1 MTEQIKVLIVDDITS
16 TLDNLQ
22 KLLSFEPDIQVVGT
36 AANGKEGVEQ
46 AKKLVPD
53 IVLMDVNMPIM
64 DGIQATET
72 LAQEVSGS
80 PVIIMSVQGERDYLR
95 RAMQSGAREFLIKPF
110 SGDELIAS
118 IRRVY
123 QLEQK
128 KESFLAKTTGG
139 TEKAPAAP
147 PDGEAKQ
154 RGERGQVIFFYSGKG
169 GVGKSLIAA
178 NLAVSMANETKGKV
192 ALVDLDLQF
201 GDIGVLLNLDHSQG
215 ITDLIE
221 NIDHMDQEFIREIMV
236 DGPFGIKVLLAPIS
250 PELADLV
257 TVDHVRRIFG
267 ELRKMFDYI
276 IVDSSAHLGEIN
288 LEVLDHADRVVV
300 VTSLSIP
307 AIKNTK
313 LALKIFDSLSI
324 SPDRVVLLLN
334 KSDAHSE
341 FNKESV
347 EANLRFPIAGQIPN
361 DPKLVI
367 NSINRGNPV
376 VPTHPESEISQRI
389 RELVAKLLPT
399 AAPAP
404 EPEAAEKK
412 PRKGLFARR

>member
-1 MTEQIKVLIVDDITS
+1 MSEQIKVLIVDDIQS

-46 AKKLVPD
+46 AKKLAPD

-128 KESFLAKTTGG
+128 KESFLAKTTAG
-139 TEKAPAAP
+139 TEKAPAP
-147 PDGEAKQ
+147 PDGETKQ
-154 RGERGQVIFFYSGKG
+154 RAERGQVFFFYSGKG
-169 GVGKSLIAA
+169 GVGKSLVAA

-236 DGPFGIKVLLAPIS
+236 DGPFGIKVLLTPIS

-257 TVDHVRRIFG
+257 T
-267 ELRKMFDYI
+267 
-276 IVDSSAHLGEIN
+276 
-288 LEVLDHADRVVV
+288 
-300 VTSLSIP
+300 
-307 AIKNTK
+307 
-313 LALKIFDSLSI
+313 
-324 SPDRVVLLLN
+324 
-334 KSDAHSE
+334 
-341 FNKESV
+341 
-347 EANLRFPIAGQIPN
+347 
-361 DPKLVI
+361 
-367 NSINRGNPV
+367 
-376 VPTHPESEISQRI
+376 
-389 RELVAKLLPT
+389 
-399 AAPAP
+399 
-404 EPEAAEKK
+404 
-412 PRKGLFARR
+412 

>member
-1 MTEQIKVLIVDDITS
+1 MSEPIKVLIVDDIAS

-36 AANGKEGVEQ
+36 AKNGKEGIEQ
-46 AKKLVPD
+46 AQKLAPD
-53 IVLMDVNMPIM
+53 LVLMDVNMPIM

-72 LAQEVSGS
+72 LAQEVPGS

-110 SGDELIAS
+110 SGDELFAS

-128 KESFLAKTTGG
+128 KESFLAKTAAG

-147 PDGEAKQ
+147 ADGETTR
-154 RGERGQVIFFYSGKG
+154 RGEHGQVFFFYSGKG

-221 NIDHMDQEFIREIMV
+221 NIDHMDPDFIREIMV
-236 DGPFGIKVLLAPIS
+236 DGPYGIKV
-250 PELADLV
+250 
-257 TVDHVRRIFG
+257 
-267 ELRKMFDYI
+267 
-276 IVDSSAHLGEIN
+276 
-288 LEVLDHADRVVV
+288 
-300 VTSLSIP
+300 
-307 AIKNTK
+307 
-313 LALKIFDSLSI
+313 
-324 SPDRVVLLLN
+324 LLN

-367 NSINRGNPV
+367 NSINRGNPFV
-376 VPTHPESEISQRI
+376 TTHPESEISQRI
-389 RELVAKLLPT
+389 RELVAKVLPP
-399 AAPAP
+399 APAA
-404 EPEAAEKK
+404 EPETPEKK